1 MSTGEWWRRG
11 GAPGDQPPPAETGE
25 AGDQERGEQHEERQP
40 FYCPACGRQYGYPR
54 ECSGTA
60 QAPHQPTEV
69 VSTDELSG
77 DPEHHTPAPAS
88 E

>member
-11 GAPGDQPPPAETGE
+11 GAPGDPTSAGE
-25 AGDQERGEQHEERQP
+25 HDQGQEHTAASGEERAP
-40 FYCPACGRQYGYPR
+40 FYCPACGRQSGYPR
-54 ECSGTA
+54 ECSGTP
-60 QAPHQPTEV
+60 QAPHQATEV
-69 VSTDELSG
+69 VSTDELSR